1 MIDIGPWVALAV
13 AVGALGLFA
22 EHAVDAGRA
31 YRHYHDDRAALDG
44 LVAMTLTTSA
54 LGLVVAAAAP
64 FIDAAGM
71 VQLDYV
77 RNLGF
82 GIVAGALLATSA
94 TMFAIDRMFAS

>member
-1 MIDIGPWVALAV
+1 MIDVGPWIALAV
-13 AVGALGLFA
+13 AVAALGLFA
-22 EHAVDAGRA
+22 AHAVDAGRA

-64 FIDAAGM
+64 FVDGLGVVGIE
-71 VQLDYV
+71 YV

-94 TMFAIDRMFAS
+94 TMFAIDRMFSS